1 MYIYICVLYMHTI
14 YIFSFF
20 NILFSFI
27 FFLSVCFFAYQSI
40 DPCIQQSICPCFMLV
55 LYILAISRNW
65 KLVQG
70 LPSHLGRENSWFQP
84 QFVLSSPLLQCG
96 FPQGSFSLWPLG
108 IVECLFTQVSARL
121 MWSTW
126 QGVPGFWHRCSPTAM
141 NGMPSWMFLLDIVG
155 LGRAQCWL
163 GRLLLFECQQR
174 TSCGQPTPVLSYP
187 RFWLDQTMPNPYVG
201 LVFLYI

>member
-1 MYIYICVLYMHTI
+1 MYYTCTQYTSLVFS
-14 YIFSFF
+14 IFC
-20 NILFSFI
+20 
-27 FFLSVCFFAYQSI
+27 FLSYSFYLSAFLLINPSI
-40 DPCIQQSICPCFMLV
+40 HASSNPSVHVSWLV